1 VRWNTYAKRPR
12 RSFIMMRRE
21 GMDAPGAG
29 DMSGDIVL
37 DLSGA
42 EWMNGGKEEVEEEE
56 REEEKRHV

>member
-1 VRWNTYAKRPR
+1 
-12 RSFIMMRRE
+12 MMRRE